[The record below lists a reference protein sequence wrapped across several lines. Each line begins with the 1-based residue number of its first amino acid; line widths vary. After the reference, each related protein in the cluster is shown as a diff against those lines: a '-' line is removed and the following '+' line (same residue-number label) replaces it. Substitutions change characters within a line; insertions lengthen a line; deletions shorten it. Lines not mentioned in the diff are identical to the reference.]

1 MNISYNWLKQ
11 YLNFDHSPE
20 EISEILTYLGME
32 IKGETKFGEELE
44 QIIIG
49 QIVEKKQ
56 HPQADKLSIC
66 RVDDGNEIKQV
77 ICGAPNCAVNQ
88 KIAFAPIGT
97 SIGEY
102 KIKKVKL
109 RGEESYGM
117 ICSEK
122 ELGISDNHDGILIL
136 NENAPIGENLSSFL
150 KDRFDTC
157 FEAEITP
164 NRPDLLGMIGIAR
177 DLAAYL
183 KFNLNI
189 LEINYASGEDKI
201 ENFLKLQNNEP
212 KLCSRY
218 TARVI
223 QNVQVK
229 DSPEWL
235 QQRLISVGLRP
246 INNIVDITN
255 FVMMEF
261 GHPLHAF
268 DYEKLEE
275 RKVIIRR
282 ASKNE
287 KFPALD
293 ENVYEL
299 DENVLVIADA
309 SKPIAI
315 AGVIGGENSHITE
328 KTKTVVIEA
337 ANFLY
342 SSIRKTANRFKIQT
356 DSSHRFERDLA
367 DETAE
372 IVSQRAAQLI
382 LDIAGGT
389 LLKGKLD
396 SYPNPEPENIVSIR
410 PSRARKL
417 LTIDLTK
424 ATIQKHLEGLGL
436 KQVHEEEDLLQFK
449 IPPFRKDLTREID
462 LIEEIIRMHG
472 YNNIETYLKPQKI
485 MNKYSFYKKREVQ
498 DFLVNSGFSEVVNWS
513 FSDPNYL
520 NLLKIDEND
529 KRSNFVKIKNPL
541 GNSFSVMRSLLL
553 PGILKNALFNI
564 NHGKHDLKLFEL
576 SKTFIKKEG
585 KLANERFFITGLM
598 TGDLHSVYWKEP
610 VKKVD
615 FYDIKGIVEDILEI
629 SGLSGVQFSNSKES
643 CYQPGLAAEVSYK
656 NSDIANFGKLDPK
669 IAQSFEIEQPV
680 FVFDIDLDEIFKL
693 HKKENPEFI
702 AIPKYPP
709 VLRDLS
715 FIIPNEYKLSK
726 IKEEI
731 FKVNRKLIKKVI
743 VFDEYTGKN
752 IEKGYRSLTFNLI
765 LSSDTKTLTDE
776 FVNGLLQ
783 KIIKTLQIRFNIEMR

>member
-11 YLNFDHSPE
+11 YLNFDHSPD

-32 IKGETKFGEELE
+32 IKGVTKFGEELE
-44 QIIIG
+44 QIVVAQII
-49 QIVEKKQ
+49 EKKQ
-56 HPQADKLSIC
+56 HPRADKLSVC
-66 RVDDGNEIKQV
+66 QVDDGTEIKQV

-97 SIGEY
+97 SIGEF
-102 KIKKVKL
+102 KIKKVNL
-109 RGEESYGM
+109 RGEESFGM

-122 ELGISDNHDGILIL
+122 ELGISENHDGIMVLD
-136 NENAPIGENLSSFL
+136 EKAPLGESLSSFL
-150 KDRFDTC
+150 NDRFDTC

-164 NRPDLLGMIGIAR
+164 NRPDLLGIIGIAR
-177 DLAAYL
+177 DVAAYL
-183 KFNLNI
+183 KINLNI
-189 LEINYASGEDKI
+189 PEITYSTGKVKI
-201 ENFLKLQNNEP
+201 EDFLKLENNEP
-212 KLCSRY
+212 ELCSRY
-218 TARVI
+218 TARII

-235 QQRLISVGLRP
+235 QRRLISVGLRP

-268 DYEKLEE
+268 DYEKIEG
-275 RKVIIRR
+275 KKIIIRR
-282 ASKNE
+282 ASGNE

-293 ENVYEL
+293 ENIYEL
-299 DENVLVIADA
+299 QENDLVIADA

-315 AGVIGGENSHITE
+315 AGVIGGENSHITK

-342 SSIRKTANRFKIQT
+342 SSIRKTANKFKIQT

-372 IVSQRAAQLI
+372 IVSRRTAQLI
-382 LDIAGGT
+382 LEIAGGT
-389 LLKGKLD
+389 LLEGKLD
-396 SYPNPEPENIVSIR
+396 SYPNPESERIVSIR

-417 LTIDLTK
+417 LTIDLSK
-424 ATIQKHLEGLGL
+424 ETIQKHLENLGL
-436 KQVHEEEDLLQFK
+436 KQVDEEDDLLQFK
-449 IPPFRKDLTREID
+449 IPSFRKDLTREID

-472 YNNIETYLKPQKI
+472 YNNLETFLKPQKI
-485 MNKYSFYKKREVQ
+485 MDKYSFYMKREVQ
-498 DFLVNSGFSEVVNWS
+498 DFLVNCGFSEVVNWS

-520 NLLKIDEND
+520 DLMKIKEDDERRNV
-529 KRSNFVKIKNPL
+529 VKIKNPL
-541 GNSFSVMRSLLL
+541 GSSFSIMRSMLL

-576 SKTFIKKEG
+576 SKTFIKSEG
-585 KLANERFFITGLM
+585 KLANERFFVTGLM
-598 TGDLHSVYWKEP
+598 TGNLSPVYWKEP

-629 SGLSGVQFSNSKES
+629 LGLSGVEFSNSKES
-643 CYQPGLAAEVSYK
+643 YYQPGLAAEVSYK
-656 NSDIANFGKLDPK
+656 NSIIADFGKLDPK
-669 IAQSFEIEQPV
+669 IAQNFEIEQPV
-680 FVFDIDLDEIFKL
+680 FAFDINLDKIFFL
-693 HKKENPEFI
+693 HKKKNPEFN

-709 VLRDLS
+709 VLRDIS
-715 FIIPNEYKLSK
+715 FIIPNEYKLAE

-752 IEKGYRSLTFNLI
+752 IKNGYRSLTFNLI

-776 FVNGLLQ
+776 FVNGLIQ
-783 KIIKTLQIRFNIEMR
+783 KIIKKLQTRFNIEMR